1 MQRAREAGLDLVEV
15 DSHGQPPVCR
25 ILDYGKFKYEQ
36 AKRERDSR
44 KHQRGTMIHEVRLR
58 PRTGQHD
65 IDLKVR
71 IATRLLAAGD
81 KVKLSVM
88 FRGREISHPEV
99 GREVL
104 NKAIKGLGDTA
115 SIEKPP
121 GMEGRFLTV
130 ILTPTAKGPAA
141 KDETKARPANKT
153 GGGSKRTIRA
163 EKAAAA
169 RAKPARNDQK
179 APAKKAAA
187 AAASA
192 APAGSDQKAPAKT
205 EAAAAA
211 SAAPAGN
218 DQKAPAK
225 TEAAAAA
232 SAAPAGNDQK
242 TPAKAENAVETKPA
256 PAGDNA
262 APVAKQAEAAV
273 KAKAAPAGDV
283 AAPAAKQ
290 AEAAATAKK
299 DEA

>member
-36 AKRERDSR
+36 AKRERDAR

-71 IATRLLAAGD
+71 IATRLLASGD

-104 NKAIKGLGDTA
+104 DKAIRGLGDTVA
-115 SIEKPP
+115 IEKPP

-130 ILTPTAKGPAA
+130 ILTPTAKKPSA
-141 KDETKARPANKT
+141 KDEARTKPADNGKKT
-153 GGGSKRTIRA
+153 AAKA
-163 EKAAAA
+163 QKAAE
-169 RAKPARNDQK
+169 AKVETEA
-179 APAKKAAA
+179 APAKDGDTDAAKKAET
-187 AAASA
+187 A
-192 APAGSDQKAPAKT
+192 AP
-205 EAAAAA
+205 
-211 SAAPAGN
+211 
-218 DQKAPAK
+218 
-225 TEAAAAA
+225 
-232 SAAPAGNDQK
+232 
-242 TPAKAENAVETKPA
+242 
-256 PAGDNA
+256 
-262 APVAKQAEAAV
+262 
-273 KAKAAPAGDV
+273 
-283 AAPAAKQ
+283 
-290 AEAAATAKK
+290 AKK

>member
-1 MQRAREAGLDLVEV
+1 MRVIGEGSENYGVIPFAEAMSRAREAGLDLVEV
-15 DSHGQPPVCR
+15 DANGQPPVCR

-36 AKRERDSR
+36 SKRERDAR

-104 NKAIKGLGDTA
+104 NKAISGLGDA
-115 SIEKPP
+115 AGIEKPP

-130 ILTPTAKGPAA
+130 ILTPAAKKPAA
-141 KDETKARPANKT
+141 KDEAK
-153 GGGSKRTIRA
+153 
-163 EKAAAA
+163 
-169 RAKPARNDQK
+169 AKPADKTASDGKRAVK
-179 APAKKAAA
+179 AAKAKKAVEAKAA
-187 AAASA
+187 TTA
-192 APAGSDQKAPAKT
+192 DDK
-205 EAAAAA
+205 
-211 SAAPAGN
+211 
-218 DQKAPAK
+218 
-225 TEAAAAA
+225 
-232 SAAPAGNDQK
+232 K
-242 TPAKAENAVETKPA
+242 TPAKAEK
-256 PAGDNA
+256 
-262 APVAKQAEAAV
+262 AV
-273 KAKAAPAGDV
+273 KGKAAPAVDD
-283 AAPAAKQ
+283 KK